1 MEWKA
6 YLTEIDEAYAL
17 PPKEAEARLLQL
29 DSACRQ
35 EYGKDS
41 YTAAAMD
48 NELGA
53 FYKGQGRFEEA
64 AACFRRALKLFEAS
78 ARPGDPACATAT
90 NNLAGVLRLQGRTA
104 EAEQAFDLALTLYE
118 KTVGTGHVLYA
129 AALNNR
135 SLVALDRDDL
145 QRAAALQ
152 AQAITILR
160 ALPACRD
167 ELAAALVNLGALYQK
182 AGKAADA
189 EPLLEEALRMFE
201 SELGTD
207 TPHYHAALNG
217 RGVLRYRNGDFAG
230 AEADFLAAA
239 RAAEVMYGANHYEAQ
254 GARANAQA
262 ARRAMEGAERE
273 RS

>member
-6 YLTEIDEAYAL
+6 YLTEIDAAYAL

-29 DSACRQ
+29 DSSCRQ

-48 NELGA
+48 NEFGA
-53 FYKGQGRFEEA
+53 FYKGQGRFNEA
-64 AACFRRALKLFEAS
+64 AARFCRALALFEAT
-78 ARPGDPACATAT
+78 AAPGDPACATT
-90 NNLAGVLRLQGRTA
+90 INNLAGVLRLQGQTA
-104 EAEQAFDLALTLYE
+104 EAEALFERALALYE
-118 KTVGTGHVLYA
+118 ESVGRGHILYA
-129 AALNNR
+129 AALNNL
-135 SLVALDRDDL
+135 SLVALDRGDL
-145 QRAAALQ
+145 TKAAQLQ
-152 AQAITILR
+152 AQAIEVLR

-167 ELAAALVNLGALYQK
+167 ELAAALVNLGALLQN
-182 AGKAADA
+182 AGKATEAQ
-189 EPLLEEALRMFE
+189 PLLEEALRMFE
-201 SELGTD
+201 TELGTD
-207 TPHYHAALNG
+207 TPHYHAALNE
-217 RGVLRYRNGDFAG
+217 RGVLRYRSGDYAG

-239 RAAEVMYGANHYEAQ
+239 RAAEAMYGMDHYEAQ

>member
-35 EYGKDS
+35 EYGKYS

-53 FYKGQGRFEEA
+53 FYKGQGHFDEA
-64 AACFRRALKLFEAS
+64 AARFRTALAIFEAT
-78 ARPGDPACATAT
+78 AAPGDPACATT
-90 NNLAGVLRLQGRTA
+90 ISNLAGVLRLQGQRE
-104 EAEQAFDLALTLYE
+104 EAERLFERSLALYE
-118 KTVGTGHVLYA
+118 ETVGTGHILYA
-129 AALNNR
+129 AALNNL

-145 QRAAALQ
+145 TKAAQLQTRA
-152 AQAITILR
+152 IGILR

-167 ELAAALVNLGALYQK
+167 ELAAALVNLGALLQR
-182 AGKAADA
+182 AGKSADA
-189 EPLLEEALRMFE
+189 QPLLDEALRMFE
-201 SELGTD
+201 NGLGTD
-207 TPHYHAALNG
+207 TPHYHTALNG
-217 RGVLRYRNGDFAG
+217 RGVLRYMDGDFAG

-239 RAAEVMYGANHYEAQ
+239 RAAENMYGADHYEAQ

-262 ARRAMEGAERE
+262 ARRAVEETERE